1 MGPADAGMSLALAW
15 TPCAADVE
23 GDVAADLPA
32 VSSALPP
39 PTAAA
44 GAVLRA
50 GKEAAGAG
58 MAAAAGAWARLEA
71 LGATAATASALTNAG
86 EAMWPGGSASSVK
99 RRVTRELQPALRF
112 TCTSGSS
119 IACEVRTRT
128 RGVGE
133 VVSSTAD
140 TAERGRGMS
149 PTVTSTLRHSG
160 GASPGSR
167 RNATLK
173 SNGTPSTAE
182 VCARPKPQAPASRGS
197 VAPRAMT
204 VTMYS
209 GDRFKWRSPK
219 ELTLNWS
226 AEDSSMEPA
235 PKRGSATLE
244 NGPSFP
250 SYGAP

>member
-1 MGPADAGMSLALAW
+1 MSLALAW
-15 TPCAADVE
+15 TPGAAAVE
-23 GDVAADLPA
+23 GAGAADLLA
-32 VSSALPP
+32 VSSAMPP
-39 PTAAA
+39 PPAAA
-44 GAVLRA
+44 GAVLA
-50 GKEAAGAG
+50 VGAEAAGAG
-58 MAAAAGAWARLEA
+58 TGAAGAWAKLEA
-71 LGATAATASALTNAG
+71 LGAAAATASALTNAG

-209 GDRFKWRSPK
+209 CDRFKWRSLK

-250 SYGAP
+250 RYGAP